1 MSGLDGDALLA
12 IIRAWKPHILVLV
25 ISGSNHPNIHKN
37 ILTEGLPVSLQN
49 LLQKL
54 TLTSNSFY

>member
-25 ISGSNHPNIHKN
+25 IPGGIHPI
-37 ILTEGLPVSLQN
+37 
-49 LLQKL
+49 QKKFIDRGD
-54 TLTSNSFY
+54 SSFIAKPFANTDSD

>member
-25 ISGSNHPNIHKN
+25 ISGRSTPI
-37 ILTEGLPVSLQN
+37 
-49 LLQKL
+49 QKKFIDL
-54 TLTSNSFY
+54 GASSFIAKPFAKTDSD